1 MSAQSA
7 LAVPLPQAEAELPRT
22 TEEKSA
28 SFRPAEPRRYTIAEY
43 LEMDCIPGVRLEYNN
58 GIITA
63 KEGEIVTG
71 TGEIIYMAGS
81 SLPHNRVAGR
91 IYNCFERAF
100 EDRPCEA
107 FIEDIKVRVSPAQ
120 FR

>member
-7 LAVPLPQAEAELPRT
+7 LAVPLPQAKAELPKT

-28 SFRPAEPRRYTIAEY
+28 SFKPAEPRRYTIAEY

-81 SLPHNRVAGR
+81 SLPHNRVARNICILFGR
-91 IYNCFERAF
+91 SILH
-100 EDRPCEA
+100 
-107 FIEDIKVRVSPAQ
+107 
-120 FR
+120 